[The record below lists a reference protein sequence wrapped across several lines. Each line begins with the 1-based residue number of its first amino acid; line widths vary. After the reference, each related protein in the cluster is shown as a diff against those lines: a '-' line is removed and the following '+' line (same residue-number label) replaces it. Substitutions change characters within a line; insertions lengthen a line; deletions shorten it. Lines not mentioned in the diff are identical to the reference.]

1 MTEFRKRG
9 KIYGSATPY
18 IMSGLG
24 RGGVS
29 RIQRG
34 GPRGGGGNRNRGR
47 VKHVP
52 PPRQNDEFDKVEV
65 KQRSYQQTEKL
76 SST

>member
-1 MTEFRKRG
+1 
-9 KIYGSATPY
+9 
-18 IMSGLG
+18 MSGLG

-34 GPRGGGGNRNRGR
+34 GPRGGGGGSRNRGR
-47 VKHVP
+47 VRHVP
-52 PPRQNDEFDKVEV
+52 PPRIQNDEFDKVEV
-65 KQRSYQQTEKL
+65 KQRSYQQTDKL

>member
-1 MTEFRKRG
+1 
-9 KIYGSATPY
+9 
-18 IMSGLG
+18 MSGLG

-47 VKHVP
+47 VRHVP
-52 PPRQNDEFDKVEV
+52 PSRENDDLEKVEV
-65 KQRSYQQTEKL
+65 KQRSYQQTNKL
-76 SST
+76 SSA